1 MVFKRPTNSRD
12 DRNGKSSTRNTK
24 GDDNSK
30 RPSSSNRGS
39 SSKSTD
45 RSNNN
50 DSKKRYSSGPA
61 AERSSFSSSGEKK
74 SYGPR
79 KPYSGRPTGD
89 DERPKRSFGGDKGE
103 GKSFEPR
110 KKPYSGRSADAGND
124 SPGRGNTGDRK
135 PYGSR
140 STGSSD
146 DRPKRSFGGDR
157 SEGRN
162 TGSDRKPY
170 GNRST
175 GSSDDR
181 PKRSFGGDRSGGSD
195 DRPKR
200 SFGGDR
206 SEGADSGRK
215 PYGSRSA
222 GDSEDRPKRNFSDDR
237 GASKRFETS
246 YEKKPARAEGS
257 EDRPKRAGFESRGG
271 KKFDNG
277 PKPGAFKRDGDKPF
291 RKHRVDGDDY
301 VAPERTMRS
310 KKATEPK
317 DDGLIRLN
325 RYIANAGICSRRKA
339 DELIEAG
346 VVSVNG
352 EVISELG
359 FKVDPFKDEIRYN
372 GEMLKRE
379 KMVYVLLNKPKDYIT
394 TTDDPQERRTVM
406 HLVEKASRERIYPI
420 GRLDRN
426 TTGLLLMTNDGD
438 LADKLSHPR
447 SNISKLYH
455 VELSKS
461 VSQGDLN
468 KIGFGVELED
478 GVIKPDTVSYVA
490 GGSKREIGIQI
501 HSGKNRIV
509 RRIFESLGYEVVKL
523 DRVVYAN
530 LTKKDLPRGRWR
542 FLDEKEIIQLK
553 HLIK

>member
-1 MVFKRPTNSRD
+1 MNRQKKLKKAPLTARKKAIFAASRCESAIKKHMVFKRPTNSRD
-12 DRNGKSSTRNTK
+12 DKNGKSSNRNTK

-30 RPSSSNRGS
+30 RPSSSTRGS
-39 SSKSTD
+39 FSKSTD
-45 RSNNN
+45 KSSNN

-61 AERSSFSSSGEKK
+61 AERSSFSSPGEKK

-89 DERPKRSFGGDKGE
+89 GDAPKRSFGGESSG

-110 KKPYSGRSADAGND
+110 KKPYSGRSADSGDDRPKRSFGGERSEGKSFNSDRKPYSGRSSGGD
-124 SPGRGNTGDRK
+124 SDRPKRSFGGERSEGRSSDGDRK
-135 PYGSR
+135 PYGDR

-157 SEGRN
+157 PE
-162 TGSDRKPY
+162 K
-170 GNRST
+170 
-175 GSSDDR
+175 
-181 PKRSFGGDRSGGSD
+181 
-195 DRPKR
+195 
-200 SFGGDR
+200 
-206 SEGADSGRK
+206 
-215 PYGSRSA
+215 
-222 GDSEDRPKRNFSDDR
+222 
-237 GASKRFETS
+237 KRFETS
-246 YEKKPARAEGS
+246 YEKKPERAGGS
-257 EDRPKRAGFESRGG
+257 TDKPKRAGFESRGG

-277 PKPGAFKRDGDKPF
+277 SKPGAFKRDGDKPF
-291 RKHRVDGDDY
+291 RKPRPEGEGNEGEY
-301 VAPERTMRS
+301 SAPVRTMRS

-317 DDGLIRLN
+317 ESGLIRLN

-359 FKVDPFKDEIRYN
+359 YKVDPFKDEIRYN

-394 TTDDPQERRTVM
+394 TTEDPQERRTVM

-478 GVIKPDTVSYVA
+478 GLIKPDSVSYVA

>member
-1 MVFKRPTNSRD
+1 MWLHAAKAQSKNHMVFKRPTNSRD
-12 DRNGKSSTRNTK
+12 DRNGKSSNRNNN
-24 GDDNSK
+24 GDDRPK

-39 SSKSTD
+39 FSKSTD
-45 RSNNN
+45 KSNNN
-50 DSKKRYSSGPA
+50 DTKKRYSSGPA
-61 AERSSFSSSGEKK
+61 AERSAFSSSGEKK
-74 SYGPR
+74 GYGPR

-89 DERPKRSFGGDKGE
+89 DDRPKKSFGGERGE

-110 KKPYSGRSADAGND
+110 KKPYTGRPESGG
-124 SPGRGNTGDRK
+124 
-135 PYGSR
+135 
-140 STGSSD
+140 D

-157 SEGRN
+157 SDSN
-162 TGSDRKPY
+162 RKPY
-170 GNRST
+170 GTRSA
-175 GSSDDR
+175 GSSEDR
-181 PKRSFGGDRSGGSD
+181 PKRSFG
-195 DRPKR
+195 
-200 SFGGDR
+200 
-206 SEGADSGRK
+206 ADKGEK
-215 PYGSRSA
+215 
-222 GDSEDRPKRNFSDDR
+222 
-237 GASKRFETS
+237 KRFETS
-246 YEKKPARAEGS
+246 YEKKPARAGGS
-257 EDRPKRAGFESRGG
+257 EDRPKRGGFESRGG

-277 PKPGAFKRDGDKPF
+277 ASKRQGTFNRDDNRPARNEEGDYTEQNF
-291 RKHRVDGDDY
+291 D
-301 VAPERTMRS
+301 APVRTMRS
-310 KKATEPK
+310 KKGSAAPK
-317 DDGLIRLN
+317 EKESGLIRLN

-359 FKVDPFKDEIRYN
+359 YKVDPAKDEIRYN
-372 GEMLKRE
+372 GETLRRE

-406 HLVEKASRERIYPI
+406 HLVDKASRERIYPV

-426 TTGLLLMTNDGD
+426 TTGLLLMTNDGE

-447 SNISKLYH
+447 GNVTKLYH

-461 VSQGDLN
+461 LSQGDLN
-468 KIGFGVELED
+468 KIGFGIELED
-478 GVIKPDTVSYVA
+478 GVIKPDSVSYVS

-509 RRIFESLGYEVVKL
+509 RRIFEHLGYEVVKL

-542 FLDEKEIIQLK
+542 YLDEKEIIQLK